1 MVEVGNVYNT
11 RIGAVFLVTEVEY
24 TQVTLI
30 NIRTH
35 QLSVCSV
42 YTVKSH
48 FTLIGKPY
56 NEIGTI

>member
-11 RIGAVFLVTEVEY
+11 RIGAVFLVTEVEH

-30 NIRTH
+30 NIRTY

-42 YTVKSH
+42 HAIETH
-48 FTLIGKPY
+48 FTIIGKPY
-56 NEIGTI
+56 NGIEST